1 MRKSFLVFL
10 ILLACYVA
18 LQVPLTRC
26 MAQRP
31 LVVRLGYIPDGRV
44 LRVALGDQRL
54 LASEFSMLRLMLYF
68 GSLVESWK
76 RQVLV
81 PPEYFNMYRTAE
93 AAIKLDPYNMDAY
106 YFSQAAFTWEV
117 GHAGD
122 VNRLL
127 KYGMKYRHWD
137 WYLPYFIGFNAA
149 YFLKDFKTG
158 ADYMRQAAELS
169 GNALLA
175 RLSARYFYESGR
187 SELGI
192 AFLRSM
198 IGRERDPKVRQAYQL
213 RLQALER
220 VHQIEKAVAEFR
232 QRYQRLPKRI
242 EELVALGLLPDLPAD
257 PYGGTFFLDASGRVR
272 SNSNFSKIRQ

>member
-1 MRKSFLVFL
+1 MRKSLLVFL

-18 LQVPLTRC
+18 LQVPLTRY

-31 LVVRLGYIPDGRV
+31 LVVRLGYMPDGKV

-76 RQVLV
+76 RQLLV

-93 AAIKLDPYNMDAY
+93 AAIELDPYNMDAY

-117 GHAGD
+117 GHAAD

-127 KYGMKYRHWD
+127 EYGMKYRYWD

-149 YFLKDFKTG
+149 YFLKDFKAG

-169 GNALLA
+169 GNVLLA

-198 IGRERDPKVRQAYQL
+198 IERERDPKVRQAYQL
-213 RLQALER
+213 RLQALEG
-220 VHQIEKAVAEFR
+220 VHQIEEAVAEFR
-232 QRYQRLPKRI
+232 QRYRRLPKRI

-272 SNSNFSKIRQ
+272 SSSNFSRIRQ